1 MFLYYGLA
9 PTHAQPLKKY
19 GRRTGRTGVDQRERL
34 HWVEHLRAAAGPT
47 RDDSA
52 VLPPAV
58 PGQLPLFPV
67 RRTLSID
74 VCRRIL
80 QRPLAGYGEVVE
92 HTAAFAA
99 DTGISKAMQRKLH
112 EMLRLALAV
121 RDADGDDI
129 VDELVLDDIP
139 NYGRSVRAIL
149 LRAEMLRLLP
159 EPREPERRLRSRTS
173 QTTRRVWAP
182 RAMTP
187 RSCQQCGS
195 WFAAKM
201 KATCEPCSSFARKSG
216 SSSASKGACDRCR
229 RVDLPLADGHC
240 RGCRW
245 HVAIQGPG
253 DITQYGTQLWL
264 GSPVPAPASLR
275 HSEVP
280 PPTSRRPVSEHLMV
294 PGQERLF
301 ELRREWSSVVEL
313 ERQDLPTPTDSAQLL
328 LADLDSVMKRE
339 MWSKFV
345 ATKTRRTLAVL
356 VSWLGADA
364 PLLESDIRALVDNR
378 PLQFSGRRVTQFLEA
393 RGLLIPDTEFRRD
406 AQQKRLE
413 AELAALPATIA
424 QELSVWIKAVRGEG
438 KWEHPGR
445 TYRSIAR
452 YWHVLTPILKG
463 WLANGIESLCEITQD
478 DIKQAIATRKG
489 TPARSIHIVLRNV
502 FRALR
507 QEGAIFRDPT
517 RGLVFAGINKPPPSV
532 PSDRLAGVLSHAR
545 NEFQRFVMVLVCVH
559 ALSGTDIRHL
569 LLTDLDLS
577 RERLIVR
584 RPGKRH
590 IIYLDELTY
599 RCASAWLRER
609 HRRWPVTTNPHPLI
623 NRWTAVDTTHSPIG
637 TTFTNIFRPTGLTMP
652 TLRQDRIRD
661 EAFEV
666 DDPLHLMRL
675 FGISSQTAMRYITAA
690 HPERTAKLPR

>member
-1 MFLYYGLA
+1 M
-9 PTHAQPLKKY
+9 
-19 GRRTGRTGVDQRERL
+19 
-34 HWVEHLRAAAGPT
+34 
-47 RDDSA
+47 
-52 VLPPAV
+52 
-58 PGQLPLFPV
+58 
-67 RRTLSID
+67 LSID

-80 QRPLAGYGEVVE
+80 QRPLVGYREVVE

-99 DTGISKAMQRKLH
+99 NTGISKPMQRKLH

-121 RDADGDDI
+121 RDADGDDL

-139 NYGRSVRAIL
+139 NYGRSVQAIL
-149 LRAEMLRLLP
+149 LRAEMLRPLP
-159 EPREPERRLRSRTS
+159 EPREPERPRQSRTPR
-173 QTTRRVWAP
+173 TTRRVWAP

-195 WFAAKM
+195 WFTAKV
-201 KATCEPCSSFARKSG
+201 KTKCEPCSSFARPRG
-216 SSSASKGACDRCR
+216 NNIAFTGACDRCR
-229 RVDLPLADGHC
+229 RVDLPLANGHC

-245 HVAIQGPG
+245 HVAIHGPG
-253 DITQYGTQLWL
+253 DITQHGAQLWL
-264 GSPVPAPASLR
+264 GSPVPAPTSLR
-275 HSEVP
+275 HSEVSP
-280 PPTSRRPVSEHLMV
+280 PPSRRPVSEHLMD

-301 ELRREWSSVVEL
+301 ELRRDWSSVVEL
-313 ERQDLPTPTDSAQLL
+313 ERQDLPTPTDAAQLL
-328 LADLDSVMKRE
+328 LADLDRVMKRE

-364 PLLESDIRALVDNR
+364 PLLESDIRALVDSR
-378 PLQFSGRRVTQFLEA
+378 PLQFSGRRVTQFLET
-393 RGLLIPDTEFRRD
+393 RGLLIPDSEFRQD

-413 AELAALPATIA
+413 AQLAALPTTIA

-438 KWEHPGR
+438 KWEHTGR
-445 TYRSIAR
+445 SYRSIAR
-452 YWHVLTPILKG
+452 YWHVLDPVLKG
-463 WLANGIESLCEITQD
+463 WLANGIESLREITQD
-478 DIKQAIATRKG
+478 DVKRAIATRKG

-507 QEGAIFRDPT
+507 QEGVIFRDPT

-532 PSDRLAGVLSHAR
+532 PSDRLAGVLNHAR
-545 NEFQRFVMVLVCVH
+545 NDFQRFVMVLVCVH
-559 ALSGTDIRHL
+559 ALSGTDMRHL
-569 LLTDLDLS
+569 LLTDLNLS

-599 RCASAWLRER
+599 RCASVWLRER
-609 HRRWPVTTNPHPLI
+609 HRRWPVTTNPHLLI

-690 HPERTAKLPR
+690 HPERTAKMPR